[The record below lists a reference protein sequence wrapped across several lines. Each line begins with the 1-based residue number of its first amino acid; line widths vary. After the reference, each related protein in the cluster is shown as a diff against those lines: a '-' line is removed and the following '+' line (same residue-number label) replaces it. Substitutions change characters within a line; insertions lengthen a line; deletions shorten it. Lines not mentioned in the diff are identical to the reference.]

1 VAEQLQ
7 IASGDHG
14 GLTFDQADDRI
25 AQRGG
30 LPMLGGNL
38 IYAIKCYRDLA
49 IDRRPLCAAGPA
61 G

>member
-14 GLTFDQADDRI
+14 GLTFNQADDRI

-30 LPMLGGNL
+30 LPMLGGNP
-38 IYAIKCYRDLA
+38 IYAT
-49 IDRRPLCAAGPA
+49 
-61 G
+61 